1 MSKSYRVVSVRL
13 DTEQYK
19 LIEEMKKMIEDKTH
33 LPVSVHYIIKQAITN
48 GCDVLGQLY
57 SSYQS
62 TPSTLRL

>member
-13 DTEQYK
+13 DTEQYE
-19 LIEEMKKMIEDKTH
+19 LIEEMKKMIEDKTN
-33 LPVSVHYIIKQAITN
+33 LPVSVHYIIKQSITN
-48 GCDVLGQLY
+48 GCDALRQVY